1 MRCSLTSPE
10 SYQRGC
16 CCYCHWRH
24 HLSSSTCGFKHSW
37 GVSIHCTHPY
47 RCSDLPSLNSAAYS
61 EWESLEL
68 GYLHGFLAFGC
79 DCVFQACVFHID
91 NLELAILPGS
101 PGSFSG
107 ELVIRNYNLK
117 KKREEEIAIWGQ
129 RCLLL
134 LIIVCGS
141 SHWMELV
148 YIHTHTHTHT
158 RTFKIKTCL
167 SWDQDRVTIQI
178 QIQNYGAFNPY
189 LVPSLSFQ
197 LFFSGR
203 LVCFKASLV
212 TQMVKNLLAMQE
224 TWVWSLVKKFLWRR
238 EWEPTLVFLPGE
250 FCGQRSLEGD

>member
-37 GVSIHCTHPY
+37 GLSIHCTYPY

-117 KKREEEIAIWGQ
+117 KKEKKKLQSEDRGAYYYS
-129 RCLLL
+129 LLFVDL
-134 LIIVCGS
+134 PIGWS
-141 SHWMELV
+141 W
-148 YIHTHTHTHT
+148 YTHTHTHTHL
-158 RTFKIKTCL
+158 RVKHVCLEIKTEWQFKFRFRTLGLLTLILCL
-167 SWDQDRVTIQI
+167 L
-178 QIQNYGAFNPY
+178 Y
-189 LVPSLSFQ
+189 LFSF
-197 LFFSGR
+197 FFSGR